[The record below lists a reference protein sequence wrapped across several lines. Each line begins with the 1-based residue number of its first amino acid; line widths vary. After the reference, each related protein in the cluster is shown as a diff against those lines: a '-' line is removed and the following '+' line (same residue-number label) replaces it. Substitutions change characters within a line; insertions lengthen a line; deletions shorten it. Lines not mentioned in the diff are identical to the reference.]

1 MAGMRQEAAIDGFR
15 LAYERTGSGPAVL
28 LLHGWPGDRT
38 DYRAVVPLVSQAAD
52 VIVPDLRGFGESDK
66 HIADPAREY
75 NAAAQARSI
84 AGLIGELGLGQV
96 VLAGYDIGSRIAQA
110 VARNRPDLVRALV
123 IAPPLPGIG
132 DRILAP
138 QAQREFWYQAFH
150 NLGLS
155 AELIDGQPVAV
166 RAYLRHFWSH
176 WSGPAYEPDDGH
188 LDHLVSVYGPPGAF
202 TASIAWY
209 RAGAGSVAAS
219 LAEQVPS
226 PGDRIAVPT
235 TVLWPEH
242 DPLFP
247 REWSDRIGEFF
258 ADPRLTWL
266 DGAGHFSPLE
276 APGAFAAAVV
286 AAAGT
291 GAAGPAPASTEPWWH
306 TRPMRFRATVELGG
320 KTATGIEVPQDVV
333 AALGSGN
340 RPPVTVTIGG
350 HTYRTTVARMG
361 GRFLVPLSAENR
373 TEAGVAAGDQVDVD
387 IDLDSGPRE
396 VVVPADLAAALA
408 QDDTARANFD
418 GQSYTHRKEWVRWI
432 EEAKKSET
440 RATRLTKTVES
451 LRAGKR
457 AR

>member
-1 MAGMRQEAAIDGFR
+1 MAGMRSEAAIDGFR
-15 LAYERTGSGPAVL
+15 LAYERTGSGPSVL

-38 DYRAVVPLVSQAAD
+38 DYRAVAPLVSRAAD

-66 HIADPAREY
+66 HPADPALQY
-75 NAAAQARSI
+75 NAAAQARSV

-110 VARNRPDLVRALV
+110 VARNRPGLVRALV

-155 AELIDGQPVAV
+155 AELIDGRPDAV

-176 WSGPAYEPDDGH
+176 WSGPAYEPDDEH

-209 RAGAGSVAAS
+209 RAAAGSVAAS
-219 LAEQVPS
+219 LAEKAPA
-226 PGDRIAVPT
+226 PEDRIQAPT

-258 ADPRLTWL
+258 ADARLTWL
-266 DGAGHFSPLE
+266 DEAGHFSPLE
-276 APGAFAAAVV
+276 APGEFAAVV
-286 AAAGT
+286 AAAAGT
-291 GAAGPAPASTEPWWH
+291 GQP
-306 TRPMRFRATVELGG
+306 
-320 KTATGIEVPQDVV
+320 
-333 AALGSGN
+333 
-340 RPPVTVTIGG
+340 
-350 HTYRTTVARMG
+350 
-361 GRFLVPLSAENR
+361 
-373 TEAGVAAGDQVDVD
+373 
-387 IDLDSGPRE
+387 
-396 VVVPADLAAALA
+396 
-408 QDDTARANFD
+408 
-418 GQSYTHRKEWVRWI
+418 
-432 EEAKKSET
+432 
-440 RATRLTKTVES
+440 
-451 LRAGKR
+451 
-457 AR
+457 

>member
-1 MAGMRQEAAIDGFR
+1 MTGMRSEAAIDGFR

-38 DYRAVVPLVSQAAD
+38 DYREVVPSVSRAAD

-66 HIADPAREY
+66 HVADPAREY

-110 VARNRPDLVRALV
+110 IARNRPDLVRALV

-155 AELIDGQPVAV
+155 AELIDGRPDAV

-176 WSGPAYEPDDGH
+176 WSGPAYEPDDQH

-219 LAEQVPS
+219 LAEQVPD

-286 AAAGT
+286 AAVGT
-291 GAAGPAPASTEPWWH
+291 GPAKI
-306 TRPMRFRATVELGG
+306 TR
-320 KTATGIEVPQDVV
+320 
-333 AALGSGN
+333 
-340 RPPVTVTIGG
+340 
-350 HTYRTTVARMG
+350 H
-361 GRFLVPLSAENR
+361 
-373 TEAGVAAGDQVDVD
+373 
-387 IDLDSGPRE
+387 
-396 VVVPADLAAALA
+396 
-408 QDDTARANFD
+408 
-418 GQSYTHRKEWVRWI
+418 
-432 EEAKKSET
+432 
-440 RATRLTKTVES
+440 
-451 LRAGKR
+451 
-457 AR
+457 